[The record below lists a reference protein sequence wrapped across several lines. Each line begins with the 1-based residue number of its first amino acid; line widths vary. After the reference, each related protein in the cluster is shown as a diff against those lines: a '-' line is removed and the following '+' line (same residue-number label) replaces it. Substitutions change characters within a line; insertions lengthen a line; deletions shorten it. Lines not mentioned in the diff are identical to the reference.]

1 MSGAYIASRVAAVLH
16 DHGEAMTLRRQTAAS
31 PQTFTDVTV
40 YGKRFEKRMLPA
52 DGSTPGEGQ
61 IFLVVKIS
69 NSEIAAATWSGPP
82 KKGDRL
88 VIAGHTYMIEADAD
102 TRYDSGAIV
111 AHILLVKG

>member
-1 MSGAYIASRVAAVLH
+1 MSGAYIAGRVAAVLR
-16 DHGEAMTLRRQTAAS
+16 DHGEAMTLRRQTASS

-52 DGSTPGEGQ
+52 DGSPGEGQ

-69 NSEIAAATWSGPP
+69 NAEIAAAAWSGPP

-88 VIAGHTYMIEADAD
+88 VIAGKTYMLEADAD
-102 TRYDSGAIV
+102 TRYDSGSIV
-111 AHILLVKG
+111 EHILLVKG